1 MKVPSNVLDENS
13 LEILDNLY
21 DKDLD
26 FNINEN
32 ILFNTDLDNFSL
44 NVNEIY

>member
-1 MKVPSNVLDENS
+1 MKVPSNVLDEDS

-26 FNINEN
+26 FNIDED
-32 ILFNTDLDNFSL
+32 ILLNANLDNFSL
-44 NVNEIY
+44 DVNEIY

>member
-1 MKVPSNVLDENS
+1 MKVPSNVLDEDS

-26 FNINEN
+26 FNIDED
-32 ILFNTDLDNFSL
+32 ILLNADLDNFSL
-44 NVNEIY
+44 SISEIY